1 MHDLTPIRKKKEKKM
16 GKVTFFEQ
24 GHTRSDHFLNL
35 DGNFTQ
41 IVAFAAFGSD
51 I

>member
-1 MHDLTPIRKKKEKKM
+1 M